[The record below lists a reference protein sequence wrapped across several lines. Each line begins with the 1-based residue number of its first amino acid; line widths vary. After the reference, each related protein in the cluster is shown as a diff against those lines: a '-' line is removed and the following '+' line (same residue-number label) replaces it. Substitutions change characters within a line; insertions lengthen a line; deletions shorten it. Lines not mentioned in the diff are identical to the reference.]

1 VLRRADVEEPE
12 VGELRE
18 SDDVRAIFF
27 ADGRRMGARSLVRG
41 RWAEATF
48 DSSREVKD
56 GQWYQSKYRFAPIV
70 REARIPSLRGQARA
84 HRCSA

>member
-1 VLRRADVEEPE
+1 MLRRADVEEPE

-18 SDDVRAIFF
+18 RDDVRAIMF

-48 DSSREVKD
+48 DSAREVKD
-56 GQWYQSKYRFAPIV
+56 GQWYQSKYRFAAIV
-70 REARIPSLRGQARA
+70 SEARRTLLGGQARA
-84 HRCSA
+84 ERCSA